1 MKDYTTNSESVYECD
16 LCKSR
21 LIVPIGCSPKE
32 ASWLEVKMVEGS
44 ATHLCPNCRESFRE
58 ADQSQVNGYRDPE
71 PVLHAARACAD
82 GLQGAWQ
89 YLLKTIAEYDA
100 E

>member
-1 MKDYTTNSESVYECD
+1 MLEYQTKDGSVYVCD
-16 LCKSR
+16 LCKEIMITPHDKS
-21 LIVPIGCSPKE
+21 IKD
-32 ASWLEVKMVEGS
+32 ASWLTIKMNRGGV
-44 ATHLCPNCRESFRE
+44 THVCPNCREDFRE
-58 ADQSQVNGYRDPE
+58 SDQSQVNGYRDPE
-71 PVLHAARACAD
+71 PVLHAARLCAD